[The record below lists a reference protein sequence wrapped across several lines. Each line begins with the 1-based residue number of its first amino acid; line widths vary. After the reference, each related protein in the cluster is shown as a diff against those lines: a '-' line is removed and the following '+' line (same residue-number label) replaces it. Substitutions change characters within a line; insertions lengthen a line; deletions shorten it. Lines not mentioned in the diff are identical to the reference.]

1 MSNISVADESD
12 NAETNSSSR
21 QRHRKSIGVRGLV
34 VFLLLI
40 LSIAVAV
47 RWWPKADSTSEGI
60 DFRQRFKGGALI
72 ISGGGRL
79 PPEIRQ
85 RFVELAGGASARIVV
100 IPAFAADEKQQ
111 SGLRDVWR
119 PFGVTNIRVLQADSR
134 EIADR
139 PEFSEPIKTATG
151 VWLSG
156 GQQEWLAKRYAGSRV
171 ELELQALVKRG
182 GVIGGSSAG
191 AAVMSKVMIEQGLDT
206 ATMGTGLDLFPGAVI
221 DQHFLKRSRLNR
233 LLRVLDSQ
241 PELIGFG
248 IDEGTALV
256 VQVSKGRLGVLGDS
270 YVMVCVPHTE
280 KGEPRY
286 EAMKRG
292 DQIDI
297 DALRSGTARISSPQS
312 LESWLS
318 DE

>member
-1 MSNISVADESD
+1 MPSAKAENVSGESSSVAVSG
-12 NAETNSSSR
+12 ASH
-21 QRHRKSIGVRGLV
+21 RHRKAIGLGGVMFALV
-34 VFLLLI
+34 VGLMWTL
-40 LSIAVAV
+40 
-47 RWWPKADSTSEGI
+47 RWWSNANSASDGV

-85 RFVELAGGASARIVV
+85 RFVELAGGASARIIVV
-100 IPAFAADEKQQ
+100 PAFAADEKQQ
-111 SGLRDVWR
+111 AGLRDAWR
-119 PFGVTNIRVLQADSR
+119 PYGVTNVRVLQADSR
-134 EIADR
+134 DAADR
-139 PEFSEPIKTATG
+139 PEFSEPIKSATG

-156 GQQEWLAKRYAGSRV
+156 GQQEWLAARYAGSQV
-171 ELELQALVKRG
+171 EAELQRLVKRG

-206 ATMGTGLDLFPGAVI
+206 ATLGTGLDLFPGAVI

-233 LLRVLDSQ
+233 LLRVLETQ
-241 PELIGFG
+241 PTLMGFG

-270 YVMVCVPHTE
+270 YVMVCLPHTE

-292 DQIDI
+292 DQIDL

-312 LESWLS
+312 LENWLS
-318 DE
+318 EE

>member
-1 MSNISVADESD
+1 MPSKQVA
-12 NAETNSSSR
+12 NASHELSPAAVSGVSH
-21 QRHRKSIGVRGLV
+21 RHRKAIGFVGVMFALV
-34 VFLLLI
+34 VGLMWML
-40 LSIAVAV
+40 
-47 RWWPKADSTSEGI
+47 RWWSNANTISDGV
-60 DFRQRFKGGALI
+60 DFAHRFQGGSLI

-111 SGLRDVWR
+111 AGLREVWR
-119 PFGVTNIRVLQADSR
+119 PFGVTNVRVLQANSR
-134 EIADR
+134 DDADR
-139 PEFSEPIKTATG
+139 PEFSEPIKSATG

-156 GQQEWLAKRYAGSRV
+156 GQQEWLATRYAGSKV
-171 ELELQALVKRG
+171 ESELQRLVKRG

-191 AAVMSKVMIEQGLDT
+191 AAVMSQVMIEQGLDT
-206 ATMGTGLDLFPGAVI
+206 ATLGTGLDLFPGAVI

-233 LLRVLDSQ
+233 MLRVLEIQ
-241 PELIGFG
+241 PKLIGFG

-256 VQVSKGRLGVLGDS
+256 VQLSKGRLGVLGDS

-280 KGEPRY
+280 QGEPRY

-312 LESWLS
+312 LENWLS
-318 DE
+318 ED

>member
-1 MSNISVADESD
+1 MSNSPASNMESSVKPRRRLF
-12 NAETNSSSR
+12 SSFGT
-21 QRHRKSIGVRGLV
+21 IVLLV
-34 VFLLLI
+34 TS
-40 LSIAVAV
+40 LSAVVAL
-47 RWWPKADSTSEGI
+47 RWWPVAEDSSDAM

-72 ISGGGRL
+72 ISGGGHL

-85 RFVELAGGASARIVV
+85 RFVELAGGASAKIVV
-100 IPAFAADEKQQ
+100 IPAYAANAEQQ
-111 SGLRDVWR
+111 TSLCDVWR

-134 EIADR
+134 EDVDR
-139 PEFSEPIKTATG
+139 PEFMELLKTATG

-156 GQQEWLAKRYAGSRV
+156 GQQEWLAARYANSHV
-171 ELELQALVKRG
+171 ESELQALVKRG

-206 ATMGTGLDLFPGAVI
+206 AVLKTGLDLFPGAVI

-233 LLRVLDSQ
+233 LLRVLETQ

-256 VQVSKGRLGVLGDS
+256 VQVSTGWLGVLGNS
-270 YVMVCVPHTE
+270 YVMVCVPKTE

-286 EAMKRG
+286 EAMSRG
-292 DQIDI
+292 DQTTL

-318 DE
+318 EE

>member
-1 MSNISVADESD
+1 MSNTSVANDSGKAD
-12 NAETNSSSR
+12 GHSSSR
-21 QRHRKSIGVRGLV
+21 QRSRKAIGVGGLV
-34 VFLLLI
+34 VVLLLL
-40 LSIAVAV
+40 LSTVVIQ
-47 RWWPKADSTSEGI
+47 RWWPAGDATSDEV
-60 DFRQRFKGGALI
+60 DFARRFKGGSLI

-85 RFVELAGGASARIVV
+85 RFVELAGGASSRIVV
-100 IPAFAADEKQQ
+100 IPAYAADEKQQ
-111 SGLRDVWR
+111 AGLREVWR
-119 PFGVTNIRVLQADSR
+119 PFGVTNVRVLQADSR
-134 EIADR
+134 EHADR
-139 PEFSEPIKTATG
+139 PEFSETIKTATG

-156 GQQEWLAKRYAGSRV
+156 GQQEWLAARYAGSRV
-171 ELELQALVKRG
+171 ESELQQLVKRA

-206 ATMGTGLDLFPGAVI
+206 ATLGTGLDLFPGAVI

-233 LLRVLDSQ
+233 LLRVLETQ
-241 PELIGFG
+241 PALIGFG

-270 YVMVCVPHTE
+270 YVMVCVPNTE

-312 LESWLS
+312 LESWLK
-318 DE
+318 EE

>member
-1 MSNISVADESD
+1 MPSTQAANAAAEASPVAVSEV
-12 NAETNSSSR
+12 SR
-21 QRHRKSIGVRGLV
+21 RRRKAIGFVGVIFVLVVGLV
-34 VFLLLI
+34 WTL
-40 LSIAVAV
+40 
-47 RWWPKADSTSEGI
+47 RWWSNANTTSDGI

-100 IPAFAADEKQQ
+100 LSAFAADEKQQ
-111 SGLRDVWR
+111 AGLCDVWR
-119 PFGVTNIRVLQADSR
+119 PFGVTNVRVLQADSR
-134 EIADR
+134 EVADR
-139 PEFSEPIKTATG
+139 PAFSEPIQTATG

-156 GQQEWLAKRYAGSRV
+156 GQQEWLATRYAGSRV
-171 ELELQALVKRG
+171 ESELQQLVKRG

-233 LLRVLDSQ
+233 LLRVLETR

-248 IDEGTALV
+248 IDESTALV
-256 VQVSKGRLGVLGDS
+256 VQLAKGRLAVLGNS

-280 KGEPRY
+280 YGEPRY
-286 EAMKRG
+286 EAMSRG
-292 DQIDI
+292 DHITL

>member
-1 MSNISVADESD
+1 MSDLLAANDSDAAASKPSSRSNRRSVLSVVGLAVLLAVGLSVA
-12 NAETNSSSR
+12 
-21 QRHRKSIGVRGLV
+21 L
-34 VFLLLI
+34 
-40 LSIAVAV
+40 
-47 RWWPKADSTSEGI
+47 RWWLSADAISDGV
-60 DFRQRFKGGALI
+60 DFAHRFKGGSLI

-111 SGLRDVWR
+111 AGLRDVWR
-119 PFGVTNIRVLQADSR
+119 PFGVTNVRVLQADSR
-134 EIADR
+134 EVADR
-139 PEFSEPIKTATG
+139 LDFSEPIQSATG

-156 GQQEWLAKRYAGSRV
+156 GQQEWLATRYAGSRV
-171 ELELQALVKRG
+171 ESELQQLVKRG

-233 LLRVLDSQ
+233 LLRVLDAQ

-256 VQVSKGRLGVLGDS
+256 VQLSKGRLGVLGES

>member
-1 MSNISVADESD
+1 MPNAQATTDAGTSSIVATSD
-12 NAETNSSSR
+12 PSR
-21 QRHRKSIGVRGLV
+21 RHRTLIACVGLAVALVFGLV
-34 VFLLLI
+34 WTL
-40 LSIAVAV
+40 
-47 RWWPKADSTSEGI
+47 RWWMATDATSDGV
-60 DFRQRFKGGALI
+60 DFAHRFKGGSLI

-100 IPAFAADEKQQ
+100 LPAFAADEKQQ
-111 SGLRDVWR
+111 AGLRDVWR
-119 PFGVTNIRVLQADSR
+119 PFGATNVRVLQADSR
-134 EIADR
+134 EVADR
-139 PEFSEPIKTATG
+139 PEFSEPIQSATG

-156 GQQEWLAKRYAGSRV
+156 GQQEWLARLYAGSRV
-171 ELELQALVKRG
+171 ESELQQLVKRG

-233 LLRVLDSQ
+233 LLRVLEAQ
-241 PELIGFG
+241 PKLIGFG

-256 VQVSKGRLGVLGDS
+256 VQLSKGRLGVLGDS

-292 DQIDI
+292 DQIDL

-312 LESWLS
+312 LENWLS
-318 DE
+318 EE

>member
-1 MSNISVADESD
+1 MFA
-12 NAETNSSSR
+12 
-21 QRHRKSIGVRGLV
+21 LV
-34 VFLLLI
+34 VGLMWML
-40 LSIAVAV
+40 
-47 RWWPKADSTSEGI
+47 RWWSNANTISDGV
-60 DFRQRFKGGALI
+60 DFAHRFQGGSLI

-111 SGLRDVWR
+111 AGLREVWR
-119 PFGVTNIRVLQADSR
+119 PFGVTNVRVLQANSR
-134 EIADR
+134 DDADR
-139 PEFSEPIKTATG
+139 PEFSEPIKSATG

-156 GQQEWLAKRYAGSRV
+156 GQQEWLATRYAGSKV
-171 ELELQALVKRG
+171 ESELQRLVKRG

-191 AAVMSKVMIEQGLDT
+191 AAVMSQVMIEQGLDT
-206 ATMGTGLDLFPGAVI
+206 ATLGTGLDLFPGAVI

-233 LLRVLDSQ
+233 MLRVLEIQ
-241 PELIGFG
+241 PKLIGFG

-256 VQVSKGRLGVLGDS
+256 VQLSKGRLGVLGDS

-280 KGEPRY
+280 QGEPRY

-312 LESWLS
+312 LENWLS
-318 DE
+318 ED

>member
-1 MSNISVADESD
+1 MSNSPDMTGSCHNEF
-12 NAETNSSSR
+12 EPQPR
-21 QRHRKSIGVRGLV
+21 QRHRLIPFLGLTVLV
-34 VFLLLI
+34 VVGV
-40 LSIAVAV
+40 SWIAAWH
-47 RWWPKADSTSEGI
+47 WWSATDDPLDDM
-60 DFRQRFKGGALI
+60 DFHQRFKGGALI
-72 ISGGGRL
+72 ISGGGPL

-85 RFVELAGGASARIVV
+85 RFVELAGGVSARIVV

-111 SGLRDVWR
+111 AGLRDVWR
-119 PFGVTNIRVLQADSR
+119 PFGATNVVVLQAGSR
-134 EIADR
+134 EAADR
-139 PEFSEPIKTATG
+139 TELTEPLKTASG

-156 GQQEWLAKRYAGSRV
+156 GQQEWLASRYVGSRV
-171 ELELQALVKRG
+171 ETELQALVKRG

-191 AAVMSKVMIEQGLDT
+191 AAVMSRVMIEQGLDT
-206 ATMGTGLDLFPGAVI
+206 ATLGTGLDLFPGAVI

-233 LLRVLDSQ
+233 LLRVLETR

-248 IDEGTALV
+248 IDESTALV
-256 VQVSKGRLGVLGDS
+256 VQLSKGRLAVLGNS

-280 KGEPRY
+280 NGEPRY
-286 EAMKRG
+286 EAMSRG
-292 DQIDI
+292 DQITL

>member
-1 MSNISVADESD
+1 MSNILDANESGKAENKAISPKRSR
-12 NAETNSSSR
+12 NA
-21 QRHRKSIGVRGLV
+21 IGVRSLV
-34 VFLLLI
+34 VILLFI
-40 LSIAVAV
+40 PSIAAAV
-47 RWWPKADSTSEGI
+47 RWWPNPNSNSEGV
-60 DFRQRFKGGALI
+60 DFGHRFKGGSLI

-111 SGLRDVWR
+111 AELRDVWR
-119 PFGVTNIRVLQADSR
+119 PFGVTNVRVLQAESR
-134 EIADR
+134 EVADR
-139 PEFSEPIKTATG
+139 PEFSEPIKAATG

-156 GQQEWLAKRYAGSRV
+156 GQQEWLATRYAGSRV

-233 LLRVLDSQ
+233 LLRVLDAQ

-280 KGEPRY
+280 IGEPRY

-292 DQIDI
+292 DQIDL

-312 LESWLS
+312 LENWLS
-318 DE
+318 EE

>member
-1 MSNISVADESD
+1 MSDRS
-12 NAETNSSSR
+12 TNEFDSSSAAA
-21 QRHRKSIGVRGLV
+21 GLKISRRMQIAAV
-34 VFLLLI
+34 SLVLVFG
-40 LSIAVAV
+40 LSTVAAL
-47 RWWPKADSTSEGI
+47 RWLSNAAAPLDDI

-111 SGLRDVWR
+111 AGLRDVWR

-134 EIADR
+134 EVADR
-139 PEFSEPIKTATG
+139 PEFSEPIQTATG

-156 GQQEWLAKRYAGSRV
+156 GQQEWLATRYAGSRV
-171 ELELQALVKRG
+171 ESELQALVKRG

-191 AAVMSKVMIEQGLDT
+191 AAVMSQVMIEQGLDT
-206 ATMGTGLDLFPGAVI
+206 ATLGTGLDLFPGAVI

-233 LLRVLDSQ
+233 LLRVLEAQ
-241 PELIGFG
+241 PALIGFG

-256 VQVSKGRLGVLGDS
+256 VQLSKGRLGVLGDS
-270 YVMVCVPHTE
+270 YVMVCVPQTE

-297 DALRSGTARISSPQS
+297 DALRSGTARVSSPQS
-312 LESWLS
+312 LDNWLS
-318 DE
+318 EE

>member
-1 MSNISVADESD
+1 MSDQS
-12 NAETNSSSR
+12 TNDLESSSVVAELKT
-21 QRHRKSIGVRGLV
+21 HRRKQITTVSLVLVLGL
-34 VFLLLI
+34 
-40 LSIAVAV
+40 SAVAAL
-47 RWWPKADSTSEGI
+47 RWWSNESAPSDGI
-60 DFRQRFKGGALI
+60 DFRQRFKGGSLI

-85 RFVELAGGASARIVV
+85 RFVELAGGVSARIVV
-100 IPAFAADEKQQ
+100 LPAFAADEKQQ
-111 SGLRDVWR
+111 AGLRDVWR
-119 PFGVTNIRVLQADSR
+119 PFGVTNVRVLQADSR
-134 EIADR
+134 VVADR
-139 PEFSEPIKTATG
+139 PEFSEPIQSATG

-156 GQQEWLAKRYAGSRV
+156 GQQEWLATRYAGSKV
-171 ELELQALVKRG
+171 ESELQQLVKRG

-233 LLRVLDSQ
+233 LLRVLEAQ
-241 PELIGFG
+241 PALIGFG

-280 KGEPRY
+280 IGEPRY

-292 DQIDI
+292 DQIDL

-312 LESWLS
+312 LENWLS
-318 DE
+318 EE

>member
-1 MSNISVADESD
+1 MPNAPAMIEPGTSPTASVP
-12 NAETNSSSR
+12 R
-21 QRHRKSIGVRGLV
+21 PLYRIPVVIGVAGVVAILV
-34 VFLLLI
+34 TAL
-40 LSIAVAV
+40 
-47 RWWPKADSTSEGI
+47 RWWPHEDSASDGV
-60 DFRQRFKGGALI
+60 DFRQRYKGGALI

-85 RFVELAGGASARIVV
+85 RFVELAGGAAARIVV
-100 IPAFAADEKQQ
+100 IPAFAADEPQQ
-111 SGLRDVWR
+111 AGLRDVWQ
-119 PFGVTNIRVLQADSR
+119 PFGVTNVRVLQADSR
-134 EIADR
+134 EDADR
-139 PEFSEPIKTATG
+139 LEFSEPIKSATG

-156 GQQEWLAKRYAGSRV
+156 GQQEWLATRYAGSRV
-171 ELELQALVKRG
+171 EAELQQLVKRG

-206 ATMGTGLDLFPGAVI
+206 ATLGTGLDLFPGAVI

-233 LLRVLDSQ
+233 LLRVLETQ

-280 KGEPRY
+280 LGEPRY

-292 DQIDI
+292 DQIEL
-297 DALRSGTARISSPQS
+297 DALRGGTARISSPQE
-312 LESWLS
+312 LESWLA

>member
-1 MSNISVADESD
+1 MSDPSSNDSG
-12 NAETNSSSR
+12 SSSAVLE
-21 QRHRKSIGVRGLV
+21 RKTRWSKRIVAIGV
-34 VFLLLI
+34 VFALGVCAAAAL
-40 LSIAVAV
+40 
-47 RWWPKADSTSEGI
+47 RWWSDDAPTTDGI
-60 DFRQRFKGGALI
+60 DFRQRFKGGSLI

-111 SGLRDVWR
+111 AGLRDIWR

-134 EIADR
+134 EDADR
-139 PEFSEPIKTATG
+139 PEFSEPIKAATG

-156 GQQEWLAKRYAGSRV
+156 GQQEWLATRYAGSKV
-171 ELELQALVKRG
+171 ESELQQLVKRG

-191 AAVMSKVMIEQGLDT
+191 AAVMSQVMIEQGLDT
-206 ATMGTGLDLFPGAVI
+206 ATLGTGLDLFPGAVI

-233 LLRVLDSQ
+233 LLRVLEDQ
-241 PELIGFG
+241 PNLIGFG

-256 VQVSKGRLGVLGDS
+256 AQLSKGRLGVLGDS
-270 YVMVCVPHTE
+270 YVMVCVSRTE

>member
-1 MSNISVADESD
+1 MSNTSVAENSGKP
-12 NAETNSSSR
+12 EMESSSR
-21 QRHRKSIGVRGLV
+21 QRSCKAIRVLRLV
-34 VFLLLI
+34 VVLLLA
-40 LSIAVAV
+40 LLTVAV
-47 RWWPKADSTSEGI
+47 VRWLPNMDSTSDDV
-60 DFRQRFKGGALI
+60 DFRQRFKGGSLI

-79 PPEIRQ
+79 PSEIRQ
-85 RFVELAGGASARIVV
+85 RFVELAEGRSARIVV
-100 IPAFAADEKQQ
+100 IPAYAADERQQ
-111 SGLRDVWR
+111 AVLRDVWK
-119 PFGVTNIRVLQADSR
+119 PFGVTNVCVLQADSR
-134 EIADR
+134 EDADR
-139 PEFSEPIKTATG
+139 PEFAEPIRAATG

-156 GQQEWLAKRYAGSRV
+156 GQQEWLATRYAGSRI
-171 ELELQALVKRG
+171 ESELQQLVKRG
-182 GVIGGSSAG
+182 GVVGGSSAG

-206 ATMGTGLDLFPGAVI
+206 ATLGTGLDLLPGAII

-233 LLRVLDSQ
+233 LMRVLENQ

-270 YVMVCVPHTE
+270 YVMVCVPNTE

-297 DALRSGTARISSPQS
+297 DSLRSGTARISSPQS
-312 LESWLS
+312 LDSWLT

>member
-1 MSNISVADESD
+1 MSTSNRDSIVKPRRRLISTFGAIVL
-12 NAETNSSSR
+12 
-21 QRHRKSIGVRGLV
+21 LV
-34 VFLLLI
+34 TS
-40 LSIAVAV
+40 LSAVAAL
-47 RWWPKADSTSEGI
+47 RWWPIAEDSSDEI
-60 DFRQRFKGGALI
+60 DFRQHFQGGALM

-85 RFVELAGGASARIVV
+85 RFVELAGGKSARIVV

-111 SGLRDVWR
+111 AGLRDVWR

-134 EIADR
+134 EDVDR
-139 PEFSEPIKTATG
+139 PEFSEPLKTATG

-156 GQQEWLAKRYAGSRV
+156 GQQEWLAARYADSRV
-171 ELELQALVKRG
+171 ESELQALVKRG

-206 ATMGTGLDLFPGAVI
+206 AVLKTGLDLLPNSVI

-233 LLRVLDSQ
+233 LLRVLETR

-256 VQVSKGRLGVLGDS
+256 VQLSKGRLGVLGDS
-270 YVMVCVPHTE
+270 YVMVCVPQTE

-286 EAMKRG
+286 EAMSRG
-292 DQIDI
+292 DQITL
-297 DALRSGTARISSPQS
+297 DALRSGAVRISSPQS

-318 DE
+318 EE

>member
-1 MSNISVADESD
+1 MGIA
-12 NAETNSSSR
+12 A
-21 QRHRKSIGVRGLV
+21 ILV
-34 VFLLLI
+34 LSLLI
-40 LSIAVAV
+40 AL
-47 RWWPKADSTSEGI
+47 RWWFDADATDEM
-60 DFRQRFKGGALI
+60 DFRERFKGGSLI

-111 SGLRDVWR
+111 TGLCDVWR
-119 PFGVTNIRVLQADSR
+119 PFGVANVRVLQANTR
-134 EIADR
+134 EDADR
-139 PEFSEPIKTATG
+139 PEFSESLKTATG

-156 GQQEWLAKRYAGSRV
+156 GQQEWLATRYAGSRV
-171 ELELQALVKRG
+171 ESELQSLVKHG

-206 ATMGTGLDLFPGAVI
+206 AVLKAGLDLLPDAVI

-233 LLRVLDSQ
+233 LLRVLESR

-286 EAMKRG
+286 EAMCRG
-292 DQIDI
+292 DQTTL

-312 LESWLS
+312 LESWLTS
-318 DE
+318 E

>member
-1 MSNISVADESD
+1 MSNILDTDESGK
-12 NAETNSSSR
+12 AENDPTSPERSC
-21 QRHRKSIGVRGLV
+21 KAFGVRWLV
-34 VFLLLI
+34 IVLLLVPA
-40 LSIAVAV
+40 IAAAV
-47 RWWPKADSTSEGI
+47 RWWPKSEPQSEGV
-60 DFRQRFKGGALI
+60 DFGHRFKGGSLI

-79 PPEIRQ
+79 PPEIRR
-85 RFVELAGGASARIVV
+85 RFVELAGGVSSRIVV
-100 IPAFAADEKQQ
+100 IPAFAADEKEQA
-111 SGLRDVWR
+111 GLLDVWR
-119 PFGVTNIRVLQADSR
+119 SFGATQVRVLQADSH
-134 EIADR
+134 EAADR
-139 PEFSEPIKTATG
+139 PEFSEPIKAATG

-156 GQQEWLAKRYAGSRV
+156 GQQEWLATRYAGSHV
-171 ELELQALVKRG
+171 ESELQQLVKRG

-206 ATMGTGLDLFPGAVI
+206 ATLGVGLDLLPNAVI

-233 LLRVLDSQ
+233 LLRVLETR

-256 VQVSKGRLGVLGDS
+256 VQVSKGRLAVLGDS
-270 YVMVCVPHTE
+270 YVMVCLPKTD

-292 DQIDI
+292 DQIDL
-297 DALRSGTARISSPQS
+297 DALRSGTVRISSPQS

-318 DE
+318 ED